1 MHAMETK
8 MQKLEPDPIFFFD
21 LWKFRTQC
29 AMTFNSVSDFLFNL
43 FIFSQPVLSGQV
55 LVDKKSVSFNLL
67 KHICDPKPQNQ
78 S

>member
-1 MHAMETK
+1 MHAMDTK
-8 MQKLEPDPIFFFD
+8 MQKLEPDPNFFY

-29 AMTFNSVSDFLFNL
+29 TMTFNSVSDFLFNL

-55 LVDKKSVSFNLL
+55 LVDEKYVSFNLL
-67 KHICDPKPQNQ
+67 KHICDTEPQNQ